1 MKIFRRSQLR
11 EFTTLAIAV
20 CVVLLGI
27 SLTTLLIRLLGK
39 AASGALQPEG
49 VLAFLGF
56 SAINYLPIILSLTLF
71 IAILMTLSRWYSD
84 SEMIIWFSS
93 GLGLYRWIV
102 PVLIFTLPLAL
113 VVATLSFGLSP
124 WALRQSAEY
133 QRQLDSRDDVSILA
147 PGVFK
152 ESRHADRV
160 FFIDNLSED
169 EAVVNNVFVQSTQ
182 QQRLGVMVAKQGVQ
196 KVEKNGDKFLVLEN
210 GRRYEGAPG
219 EQDYK
224 VMDFGRYALRIEP
237 YEAKIETPSV
247 KSLTTPE
254 LLKLPTSES
263 IAELHWRIGLPISVI
278 LLGLIAI
285 PLSFV
290 NPRSGRSLN
299 LVNALLIYM
308 IYSSLLSTFQAWV
321 AQGKISPLIGLWP
334 VHAAMLVLVLVM
346 FYARGGTGGLSR
358 LWARSLV

>member
-1 MKIFRRSQLR
+1 MKLFRRSQIR

-20 CVVLLGI
+20 CVVLLAI

-71 IAILMTLSRWYSD
+71 ISILLTLSRWYTD
-84 SEMIIWFSS
+84 SEMIIWLSS
-93 GLGLYRWIV
+93 GVGLHRWIG
-102 PVLIFTLPLAL
+102 PVLLFTLPVAMIVAAL
-113 VVATLSFGLSP
+113 SLGLSP

-152 ESRHADRV
+152 ESRQADRV

-169 EAVVNNVFVQSTQ
+169 EATINNIFVQSTQ

-196 KVEKNGDKFLVLEN
+196 KMEKNGDKFIVLEN
-210 GRRYEGAPG
+210 GRRYEGVPG
-219 EQDYK
+219 AKDYK
-224 VMDFGRYALRIEP
+224 VMDFESYAVRIEP
-237 YEAKIETPSV
+237 YEAKVELPSS
-247 KSLTTPE
+247 KALTTPN
-254 LLKLPTSES
+254 LLKLPTKENV
-263 IAELHWRIGLPISVI
+263 AELHWRIGLPISVI
-278 LLGLIAI
+278 MLSLVAI

-308 IYSSLLSTFQAWV
+308 IYSSLLSTFQAWI
-321 AQGKISPLIGLWP
+321 AQGKFSPKIGLWP
-334 VHAAMLVLVLVM
+334 VHAAMLILILLL
-346 FYARGGTGGLSR
+346 FYKRGGIGGVSR
-358 LWARSLV
+358 LWSRS